1 MVFHLKQGSSVVAVE
16 KVQPLLPVCD
26 EPFHCGG
33 SGNEPNVISDG
44 LNNVTTLTESSVV
57 LIFYLKQL
65 FYQLKGD
72 MCLKVIENNKHKDV
86 HIREG
91 EVS

>member
-16 KVQPLLPVCD
+16 KVQPLLPVCN

-44 LNNVTTLTESSVV
+44 LNHVTPHSLIHEPESSVV
-57 LIFYLKQL
+57 LIFSTVVLSAEGRHVSE
-65 FYQLKGD
+65 GD
-72 MCLKVIENNKHKDV
+72 
-86 HIREG
+86 
-91 EVS
+91 